1 MNGFRLS
8 VRGLRLKVSAL
19 ALWPLYQDEEE
30 TTQRRGAEGAEE
42 FDAALKGVAA
52 WVAGTTWDTDVNG
65 RN

>member
-1 MNGFRLS
+1 M
-8 VRGLRLKVSAL
+8 SAL

-30 TTQRRGAEGAEE
+30 TTQRRGAEGAEGAEE